1 MPGLKGP
8 TYGIVLYLTLCYQ
21 VLGIPRFYRGCGR
34 DGRGWVLGMTVVA
47 GTGVAASLWE
57 PFLRLWMGLWR
68 LLGSDWVQIGHHGS
82 ELEYWESSL
91 VSPGCTLG
99 GLRSSWMPFGGQ
111 LVPV

>member
-1 MPGLKGP
+1 M
-8 TYGIVLYLTLCYQ
+8 
-21 VLGIPRFYRGCGR
+21 LGT
-34 DGRGWVLGMTVVA
+34 TVVA
-47 GTGVAASLWE
+47 GIGVAASLWE

-99 GLRSSWMPFGGQ
+99 GLGSSWIPLGGH
-111 LVPV
+111 LVSIWVPWASKTDAVGNQADIAKTI